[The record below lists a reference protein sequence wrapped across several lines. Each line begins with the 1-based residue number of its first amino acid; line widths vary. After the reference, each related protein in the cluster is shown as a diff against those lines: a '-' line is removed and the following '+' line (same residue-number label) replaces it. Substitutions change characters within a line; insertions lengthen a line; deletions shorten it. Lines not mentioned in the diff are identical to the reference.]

1 MFDTFACDLC
11 LRSEWNNQLSKK
23 KVSNY
28 ISFDRPIFESAN
40 RCSSTGKCIKDIHSF
55 LLCVFYVVLPV
66 RLLVLKTWEQQEEET
81 TCRSGH
87 MWRRCLCLSF
97 QATLSMCVLWEP
109 LPPNPTLSPHDH
121 GRPGMKFNEK
131 SFPEAM
137 YLAFWSVRVHLF
149 VWFCHSVSFC
159 FNLCYLCRKTESID
173 VLDAVGSNIVVST
186 RGGEVMRVMPRLNED
201 VNEEWIS
208 DKTR

>member
-1 MFDTFACDLC
+1 MTFAWEV
-11 LRSEWNNQLSKK
+11 SETINQLSKK
-23 KVSNY
+23 SVTIYLLIDQSFNQLIIAVLPVSALKTSILN
-28 ISFDRPIFESAN
+28 
-40 RCSSTGKCIKDIHSF
+40 HSF
-55 LLCVFYVVLPV
+55 LLCVFDVVLPV
-66 RLLVLKTWEQQEEET
+66 RLLVWKTWEQQEEET

-87 MWRRCLCLSF
+87 MWRRCSCLSF

-121 GRPGMKFNEK
+121 GRPGMTFNDK

-149 VWFCHSVSFC
+149 VWFCHAVSFR
-159 FNLCYLCRKTESID
+159 FNFCYLCRKTESID

-186 RGGEVMRVMPRLNED
+186 RGGEVMRVMPRVNED